1 MDDKLH
7 KYKDEEIEEDIQIE
21 EDEYEDE
28 KNTNNNIQS
37 SSKVEES
44 ENTEEDLIY
53 EDEYESVK
61 DDILKSMSLLSS
73 HKESLSIR
81 NMQMKNKNKLN
92 KLTLLLSQKFL
103 NILFS
108 ILSCHFKKIYKIFF
122 NNLKSLIIY
131 KYNMINLSTR
141 KNPKNFLT
149 KKNPKI
155 KPNPKINPNI
165 FSNRVKSA
173 KVPNNY
179 INNKLYKV
187 PKYYIESQRKQ
198 EERKIKKEMIKKH
211 FEENK
216 KKKINEEKKKEK
228 ELKTNTEIEY
238 ERYQYQKRLEKYNE
252 QERKKY
258 MDDLI
263 RKNTYADNIYKFI
276 KKKQFF
282 ANLKFNLEIRK
293 VVYLFLT
300 NINNKMTKINGL
312 RTMKKVSA
320 FLEEKRL
327 KKEKLDNIRA
337 ENLYKKNLKKNF
349 VLFLTKY
356 NNIEREKDWEIKN
369 KLVLFKKK
377 IIFNLFRKAY
387 NYEFLETKDKKD
399 IIIKN
404 HLYYIKKKMFYI
416 LIHFVKEKRDEKIK
430 EDLISKLKNKAH
442 ELLKDY
448 E

>member
-1 MDDKLH
+1 MDNKF
-7 KYKDEEIEEDIQIE
+7 KEEEIEEDIQIE
-21 EDEYEDE
+21 EDEYEDN
-28 KNTNNNIQS
+28 KNNNIKTT
-37 SSKVEES
+37 SKKEECEDS
-44 ENTEEDLIY
+44 QENDDLMY
-53 EDEYESVK
+53 EDEYESVR

-73 HKESLSIR
+73 HKESLSIK
-81 NMQMKNKNKLN
+81 NMQIKNKNKLN
-92 KLTLLLSQKFL
+92 KLSLLLSQKFL
-103 NILFS
+103 NIIFS
-108 ILSCHFKKIYKIFF
+108 ILSCHFKKLYKIFF

-131 KYNMINLSTR
+131 KFNMIALSTR
-141 KNPKNFLT
+141 NNQKNFLNKT
-149 KKNPKI
+149 KFQKSKL
-155 KPNPKINPNI
+155 KPNSKINTNNNTYTI
-165 FSNRVKSA
+165 KSA
-173 KVPNNY
+173 KISNNN

-187 PKYYIESQRKQ
+187 PKYYVESQRKQ
-198 EERKIKKEMIKKH
+198 EERKMKKEMIKKH

-216 KKKINEEKKKEK
+216 KKKLNEEKKKEK
-228 ELKTNTEIEY
+228 EYKTNTEIEY

-293 VVYLFLT
+293 VVNIFLT

-327 KKEKLDNIRA
+327 RKEKIYEIRA
-337 ENLYKKNLKKNF
+337 DNLYKKQLKKKIISF
-349 VLFLTKY
+349 FQKY
-356 NNIEREKDWEIKN
+356 NKMENKKDIEIKN
-369 KLVLFKKK
+369 RLILFKKK
-377 IIFNLFRKAY
+377 NIFNSFRKAY
-387 NYEFLETKDKKD
+387 NYEYLETKEKKE

-404 HLYYIKKKMFYI
+404 HLFYIKRKMFYI

>member
-1 MDDKLH
+1 MDNKL
-7 KYKDEEIEEDIQIE
+7 KEDEIEEDIQIE

-28 KNTNNNIQS
+28 KKDNNTKTNT
-37 SSKVEES
+37 ES
-44 ENTEEDLIY
+44 EENENQDDEDLMY

-73 HKESLSIR
+73 HKESLSLK
-81 NMQMKNKNKLN
+81 NMQFKNKSKLN
-92 KLTLLLSQKFL
+92 KLSLLLSQKFL
-103 NILFS
+103 NIIFS
-108 ILSCHFKKIYKIFF
+108 ILSCHCKNIYKIFF
-122 NNLKSLIIY
+122 NNIKSLIIY
-131 KYNMINLSTR
+131 KYNMLNLSNR
-141 KNPKNFLT
+141 NKAKNISI
-149 KKNPKI
+149 KKNQKTQE
-155 KPNPKINPNI
+155 KPIINT
-165 FSNRVKSA
+165 NRINSA
-173 KVPNNY
+173 KITNNI

-228 ELKTNTEIEY
+228 EYKTNTEIEY

-258 MDDLI
+258 LDDLI

-293 VVYLFLT
+293 VVFIFLT

-312 RTMKKVSA
+312 QTMKKVSA
-320 FLEEKRL
+320 FLEEKRI
-327 KKEKLDNIRA
+327 KKEKMDNIKA
-337 ENLYKKNLKKNF
+337 DYLYKKNLKKRF
-349 VLFLTKY
+349 ILLLKEY
-356 NNIEREKDWEIKN
+356 NKKEKEKDKMNKN
-369 KLVLFKKK
+369 KLITSKKK
-377 IIFNLFRKAY
+377 IVFNLFRKAY
-387 NYEFLETKDKKD
+387 NYEFLETKEKKD
-399 IIIKN
+399 IIIQN

>member
-1 MDDKLH
+1 LNQAKPKQKL
-7 KYKDEEIEEDIQIE
+7 
-21 EDEYEDE
+21 
-28 KNTNNNIQS
+28 KNNVYTPRVQSAKITNVNNN
-37 SSKVEES
+37 
-44 ENTEEDLIY
+44 
-53 EDEYESVK
+53 
-61 DDILKSMSLLSS
+61 
-73 HKESLSIR
+73 
-81 NMQMKNKNKLN
+81 
-92 KLTLLLSQKFL
+92 
-103 NILFS
+103 
-108 ILSCHFKKIYKIFF
+108 
-122 NNLKSLIIY
+122 
-131 KYNMINLSTR
+131 
-141 KNPKNFLT
+141 
-149 KKNPKI
+149 
-155 KPNPKINPNI
+155 
-165 FSNRVKSA
+165 
-173 KVPNNY
+173 

-216 KKKINEEKKKEK
+216 KKKLNEEKKKEK
-228 ELKTNTEIEY
+228 ESKTNTEIEY

-252 QERKKY
+252 QERKKF

-312 RTMKKVSA
+312 KTMKKVST

>member
-1 MDDKLH
+1 
-7 KYKDEEIEEDIQIE
+7 
-21 EDEYEDE
+21 
-28 KNTNNNIQS
+28 
-37 SSKVEES
+37 
-44 ENTEEDLIY
+44 
-53 EDEYESVK
+53 
-61 DDILKSMSLLSS
+61 
-73 HKESLSIR
+73 
-81 NMQMKNKNKLN
+81 
-92 KLTLLLSQKFL
+92 
-103 NILFS
+103 
-108 ILSCHFKKIYKIFF
+108 
-122 NNLKSLIIY
+122 
-131 KYNMINLSTR
+131 
-141 KNPKNFLT
+141 
-149 KKNPKI
+149 
-155 KPNPKINPNI
+155 
-165 FSNRVKSA
+165 
-173 KVPNNY
+173 
-179 INNKLYKV
+179 
-187 PKYYIESQRKQ
+187 
-198 EERKIKKEMIKKH
+198 
-211 FEENK
+211 
-216 KKKINEEKKKEK
+216 
-228 ELKTNTEIEY
+228 
-238 ERYQYQKRLEKYNE
+238 
-252 QERKKY
+252 

-300 NINNKMTKINGL
+300 NINTKMTKINGL
-312 RTMKKVSA
+312 RTMKKISA

>member
-1 MDDKLH
+1 MDNKF
-7 KYKDEEIEEDIQIE
+7 KEEEIEEDIQIE
-21 EDEYEDE
+21 EDEYEDD
-28 KNTNNNIQS
+28 KNNNIKTT
-37 SSKVEES
+37 SKKEES
-44 ENTEEDLIY
+44 ENSQEDDDLMY
-53 EDEYESVK
+53 EDEYESVR

-73 HKESLSIR
+73 HKESLSIK
-81 NMQMKNKNKLN
+81 NMQIKNKNKLN
-92 KLTLLLSQKFL
+92 KLSLLLSQKFL
-103 NILFS
+103 NIIFS
-108 ILSCHFKKIYKIFF
+108 ILSCHFKKLYKIFF

-131 KYNMINLSTR
+131 KFNMIALSTR
-141 KNPKNFLT
+141 NNQKNFLNKT
-149 KKNPKI
+149 KFQKAKI
-155 KPNPKINPNI
+155 KSNSKINTNNNTYRI
-165 FSNRVKSA
+165 NSA
-173 KVPNNY
+173 KISNNN

-187 PKYYIESQRKQ
+187 PKYYVENQRKQ
-198 EERKIKKEMIKKH
+198 EERKMKKEMIKKH

-216 KKKINEEKKKEK
+216 KKKLNEEKKKEK
-228 ELKTNTEIEY
+228 EYKTNTEIEY
-238 ERYQYQKRLEKYNE
+238 ERYQYQKKLEKYNE

-293 VVYLFLT
+293 VVNIFLT

-312 RTMKKVSA
+312 RTMKKVSV

-327 KKEKLDNIRA
+327 KKEKIDEIRA
-337 ENLYKKNLKKNF
+337 DNLCKKHLKKKIISFFKKYNKIENKKNL
-349 VLFLTKY
+349 
-356 NNIEREKDWEIKN
+356 EIKN
-369 KLVLFKKK
+369 RLILFKKK
-377 IIFNLFRKAY
+377 NIYNLFRKAY
-387 NYEFLETKDKKD
+387 NYEYLETKEKKE

-404 HLYYIKKKMFYI
+404 HLFYIKRKMFYI
-416 LIHFVKEKRDEKIK
+416 LIHFIKKKKDEKIK

>member
-1 MDDKLH
+1 MDNKF
-7 KYKDEEIEEDIQIE
+7 KDDEIEEDIQIE

-28 KNTNNNIQS
+28 KNNNNIKTNT
-37 SSKVEES
+37 KVEES
-44 ENTEEDLIY
+44 ENPEEDLMY

-61 DDILKSMSLLSS
+61 DDILKSMNLLSS
-73 HKESLSIR
+73 QSITIK
-81 NMQMKNKNKLN
+81 NMQQKNKNKLN
-92 KLTLLLSQKFL
+92 KLSLLLSQKFL
-103 NILFS
+103 NIIFS
-108 ILSCHFKKIYKIFF
+108 LLSIHFKKIYKIFF
-122 NNLKSLIIY
+122 NNMKSLIIY

-141 KNPKNFLT
+141 NKPKNNIS
-149 KKNPKI
+149 KKHPK
-155 KPNPKINPNI
+155 PKINPVI
-165 FSNRVKSA
+165 YSNRIKSA
-173 KVPNNY
+173 KITNNNN

-187 PKYYIESQRKQ
+187 PKYYIESQKKQ
-198 EERKIKKEMIKKH
+198 EERKKKKEMIKKH

-228 ELKTNTEIEY
+228 ESKTNTEIEY
-238 ERYQYQKRLEKYNE
+238 ERYQYQKKLEKYNE

-293 VVYLFLT
+293 VVYIFLT
-300 NINNKMTKINGL
+300 NINNKMIKINGFK
-312 RTMKKVSA
+312 TIKNIST
-320 FLEEKRL
+320 FLKEKRI
-327 KKEKLDNIRA
+327 KKEKLDNLNA
-337 ENLYKKNLKKNF
+337 ENLYKKHLKKNF
-349 VLFLTKY
+349 ILFLKKY
-356 NNIEREKDWEIKN
+356 NKIEHKN
-369 KLVLFKKK
+369 DNDIKKK
-377 IIFNLFRKAY
+377 LILFNKRIIFNNFRKAY
-387 NYEFLETKDKKD
+387 NYEYLETKKIKD
-399 IIIKN
+399 IIINN

-416 LIHFVKEKRDEKIK
+416 LIHFVKEKKDEKIK

>member
-1 MDDKLH
+1 MDNKF
-7 KYKDEEIEEDIQIE
+7 KEEVIEEDIQIE
-21 EDEYEDE
+21 EDEYEDDS
-28 KNTNNNIQS
+28 KNNNKI
-37 SSKVEES
+37 SSKKEDS
-44 ENTEEDLIY
+44 ENSQEDDDLMY
-53 EDEYESVK
+53 EDEYESVR

-73 HKESLSIR
+73 HKESLSLK
-81 NMQMKNKNKLN
+81 NMQIKNKNKLN
-92 KLTLLLSQKFL
+92 KLSLLLSQKFL
-103 NILFS
+103 NIIFS
-108 ILSCHFKKIYKIFF
+108 ILSCHFKKLYKIFF

-131 KYNMINLSTR
+131 KFNMIALSTR
-141 KNPKNFLT
+141 NHQKNFLNKT
-149 KKNPKI
+149 KNNKAKF
-155 KPNPKINPNI
+155 KPNSKINTNI
-165 FSNRVKSA
+165 NTNRIKSA
-173 KVPNNY
+173 KITNNN
-179 INNKLYKV
+179 INNKLYRV

-198 EERKIKKEMIKKH
+198 EERKMKKEMIKKH

-216 KKKINEEKKKEK
+216 KKKLNEEKKKEK
-228 ELKTNTEIEY
+228 EYKTNDEIEY

-258 MDDLI
+258 LDDLI

-293 VVYLFLT
+293 VVNIFLT

-312 RTMKKVSA
+312 RTMKKVGA

-327 KKEKLDNIRA
+327 KKEKLDEIRA
-337 ENLYKKNLKKNF
+337 DNLYKKHLKKKIIS
-349 VLFLTKY
+349 LFSKY
-356 NNIEREKDWEIKN
+356 NQKEKEKDIELKN
-369 KLVLFKKK
+369 KLILFKKK
-377 IIFNLFRKAY
+377 TIFNLLRKAY
-387 NYEFLETKDKKD
+387 NYEYLETKEKKD
-399 IIIKN
+399 IIINN

-416 LIHFVKEKRDEKIK
+416 LIHFVKEKKDEKIK